1 MKKILLVIFGCF
13 LSFQVSAGI
22 YDGVWE
28 YSGFPRISDD
38 YVMMRQNGSQF
49 LIVGLCSE
57 LDCWDASLGPIT
69 GNHAEVDLFAEIDDW
84 SGHFSIEFTSETTAI
99 VIIKSFSCNGC
110 ENENFLNTPI
120 NMKKVF

>member
-1 MKKILLVIFGCF
+1 MKKILLGIFGCF
-13 LSFQVSAGI
+13 LSFQVNAGI

-49 LIVGLCSE
+49 LAVGLCNE
-57 LDCWDASLGPIT
+57 LDC
-69 GNHAEVDLFAEIDDW
+69 W
-84 SGHFSIEFTSETTAI
+84 SGHFSIEFTSETTVI

-110 ENENFLNTPI
+110 EDGI
-120 NMKKVF
+120 H